1 MKFLGGRLLARIYLH
16 GVVLLASIGAA
27 VLLIGHFVVR
37 PAFEDSLRGRHH
49 QPDWRRFERRATVEQ
64 LLERL
69 RLMNHRPGSEI
80 SLYSAD
86 GQVLASTPTPCT
98 VMLFG
103 DDREVLSTEGSVR
116 LGPGGFALAAFRDG
130 EMVAYAIT
138 RMPPPT
144 GLRNGGL
151 LLGVSLVAL
160 ALGSIPLARSL
171 ARPVEEL
178 AAATRRLGAGDMAA
192 RADAKR
198 WDELGDLAR
207 DFNAMAD
214 RIEGLRRKE
223 KELLADVSHELRTP
237 LARIRV
243 VLDLA
248 AEGDPAAARGFL
260 KEIASDLGEVEHLV
274 DDIISTA
281 RLDLDSSRDGEP
293 YPRLRQEPVVVA
305 ELVARAAQQFRD
317 RCPQRELRCETVRA
331 DVEVSGDAAL
341 LRRVLNNLLD
351 NADKYS
357 PDHTPIEL
365 VVTRERG
372 IVELAVV
379 DAGIGISSDD
389 QPRLFSPFFR
399 ADRSRTRHTGG
410 VGLGLALSK
419 RIVDAHQGTIVV
431 ESELG
436 VGTTMRV
443 RLPTLSSGVDGMYA
457 HS

>member
-16 GVVLLASIGAA
+16 GVVLLVSIGAA

-49 QPDWRRFERRATVEQ
+49 QPDWRRFEHHATVEQ

-69 RLMNHRPGSEI
+69 RLINHRPGSEI
-80 SLYSAD
+80 TLY
-86 GQVLASTPTPCT
+86 GIHGEVLASTPAPCT
-98 VMLFG
+98 ITLVP
-103 DDREVLSTEGSVR
+103 DDLAVLQAEGSVR

-214 RIEGLRRKE
+214 RIEDLRRKE

-281 RLDLDSSRDGEP
+281 RLDLDSSRDGDS
-293 YPRLRQEPVVVA
+293 YPPLRHESVLVA
-305 ELVARAAQQFRD
+305 DLVARTAAQFRD
-317 RCPQRELRCETVRA
+317 RCPQRILRCSEIRG
-331 DVEVSGDAAL
+331 DVAVSGDAAL
-341 LRRVLNNLLD
+341 LRRVLSNLLD

-357 PDHTPIEL
+357 PDQTPIEL
-365 VVTRERG
+365 QVSTG
-372 IVELAVV
+372 PGSVELAVI
-379 DAGIGISSDD
+379 DEGIGISAEDL
-389 QPRLFSPFFR
+389 PRLFSPFFR

-410 VGLGLALSK
+410 VGLGLALSR
-419 RIVDAHQGTIVV
+419 RIVDAHHGTITV

-436 VGTTMRV
+436 QGTTMRV
-443 RLPTLSSGVDGMYA
+443 QLPTCYA
-457 HS
+457 A

>member
-16 GVVLLASIGAA
+16 GVVLLVSIGAA

-49 QPDWRRFERRATVEQ
+49 QPDWRRFEHHATIDQ
-64 LLERL
+64 LLDRL

-80 SLYSAD
+80 TLY
-86 GQVLASTPTPCT
+86 GTHGEVLASTPAPCT
-98 VMLFG
+98 ITLLP
-103 DDREVLSTEGSVR
+103 DDLTVLQDEGSVR

-214 RIEGLRRKE
+214 RIEDLRRKE

-281 RLDLDSSRDGEP
+281 RLDLDASRDGDS
-293 YPRLRQEPVVVA
+293 YPPLRHEAVFVA
-305 ELVARAAQQFRD
+305 ELVARTSAQFRD
-317 RCPQRELRCETVRA
+317 RRPQRILRCDTEVRG
-331 DVEVSGDAAL
+331 DLVVSGDAAL
-341 LRRVLNNLLD
+341 LRRVLSNLLD

-357 PDHTPIEL
+357 SDNTPIQL
-365 VVTRERG
+365 TVSTAPG
-372 IVELAVV
+372 QVELAVV
-379 DAGIGISSDD
+379 DQGIGIGSDD
-389 QPRLFSPFFR
+389 MPRLFSPFFR

-419 RIVDAHQGTIVV
+419 RIVDAHQGTITV
-431 ESELG
+431 ESVLG
-436 VGTTMRV
+436 QGTTMRV
-443 RLPTLSSGVDGMYA
+443 QLPTIDA
-457 HS
+457 A